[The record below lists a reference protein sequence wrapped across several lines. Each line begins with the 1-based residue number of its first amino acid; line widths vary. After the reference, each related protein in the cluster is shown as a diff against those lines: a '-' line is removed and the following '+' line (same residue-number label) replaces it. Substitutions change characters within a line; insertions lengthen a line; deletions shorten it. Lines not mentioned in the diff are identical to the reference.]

1 VQIALIGAL
10 GEIGSN
16 LDHAFHKLN
25 HTVIPFT
32 SRRGA
37 ATGEVRELES
47 LTNVLASGQADAVVH
62 AGGPGDHRGD
72 RDWQSTMTQ
81 TLAVLESSDIPS
93 ILLSTVRVMES
104 ASADFADDA
113 VPQPGTPYGQ
123 ANAECEDIWLDGR
136 NVNRSVLR
144 LANVFARPT
153 RPNSPQERLLPWSL
167 VEEIRETSC
176 LHIRSGGNAVKS
188 FVSPTDIAHAL
199 LLMLAGNAPTITTTA
214 PAFTTTL
221 RELSMLTA
229 HVFEEASGIPV
240 DVSFGVETPEGP
252 MCRTSW
258 LAEHGWKT
266 SLRTSDIESEVR
278 SWIHERGVGMS
289 SA

>member
-1 VQIALIGAL
+1 VRIALIGAL
-10 GEIGSN
+10 GEIGLH
-16 LDHAFHKLN
+16 LDHAFRRLG

-37 ATGEVRELES
+37 TTGEVRELES
-47 LTNVLASGQADAVVH
+47 LGSLLASGQVEAVVH

-72 RDWQSTMTQ
+72 RDWQSTMAR

-93 ILLSTVRVMES
+93 VLLSTIRVMES
-104 ASADFADDA
+104 ASADFADEA
-113 VPQPGTPYGQ
+113 VAQPGTPYGQ
-123 ANAECEDIWLDGR
+123 ANAECEDMWLDGR
-136 NVNRSVLR
+136 TVNRSVLR

-167 VEEIRETSC
+167 LEEIRKTSC

-188 FVSPTDIAHAL
+188 FVGPADIAHAL
-199 LLMLAGNAPTITTTA
+199 LLMLTGNAPAITTTA

-221 RELSMLTA
+221 GELSMLAA
-229 HVFEEASGIPV
+229 HVFEEVSGHSV
-240 DVSFGVETPEGP
+240 DVSFGVNTPERP

-258 LAEHGWKT
+258 LTEHGWKT
-266 SLRTSDIESEVR
+266 SLQTSDIESEIR